1 MSKKGKSGKPL
12 TPEIN
17 PETGFSSV
25 GDMQD
30 MINSAFEHLDGDDDD
45 NSDDDSSDDE
55 SGDEEEE
62 SDVDVERLA
71 NAYMEEAPIKFKGLT
86 EELPIKLKGITEE
99 APVKKLKKKKGTRT
113 GTGERE
119 QERERKQS
127 KIKKKKGES
136 YVV

>member
-17 PETGFSSV
+17 PETGFPSV

-45 NSDDDSSDDE
+45 SDDDSSDDE

-62 SDVDVERLA
+62 SDGDVERLA

-86 EELPIKLKGITEE
+86 EEVPIKLKGLTEE

-113 GTGERE
+113 GTQE

-127 KIKKKKGES
+127 KIKKKEGES